1 MYALT
6 NVIGCPI
13 SSSHPMF
20 EAWLIDRQYMNVRIT
35 PTVQQSTSDVVIL
48 WTHTSNKNLKGWS
61 PNHFVPLV
69 PETSKTTSAVGKSSG
84 PVQDSKCNPPP
95 KKRQKLSDKLVK
107 NNSLGQLCIRPAS
120 TIHGRKHGLVLF
132 QWRTTN
138 SASAAH
144 CATKLS
150 TVGKR

>member
-84 PVQDSKCNPPP
+84 PVQEYRILSVTLRQRKDKSLVINSSK
-95 KKRQKLSDKLVK
+95 
-107 NNSLGQLCIRPAS
+107 I
-120 TIHGRKHGLVLF
+120 IH
-132 QWRTTN
+132 
-138 SASAAH
+138 
-144 CATKLS
+144 
-150 TVGKR
+150 